1 MFEGIS
7 AFYNDVLSY
16 DITIP
21 FFFKI
26 TIIVIL
32 ITVTIIGMYFAKSEF
47 EISYFSS
54 AYTWYFVVALVNL
67 ISILV
72 IVYFYYSKGGT
83 YIGPKGKKGNR
94 GSHGREGKSVTC
106 TYDCTNNIY
115 VQKTQNSDVIC
126 KLNSMIPSGYKN
138 TFITINNNLNYFNTI
153 INTDNINYTSL
164 VSNVVLQKTGQT
176 INDIET
182 KFKSLTDS
190 NALTLQLIN
199 YINQNIGNAKFD
211 LYATFKKPVTK
222 NVGFIPLGDT
232 VYGGTEDFSLNSFL
246 VKGDIRYPTS
256 FELLATLQSYNEDT
270 GDSDTYTVWRPN
282 DKSEQQQIQIGVNQY
297 TSNTVLYKSLGD
309 VIIRGTTEPPANSIG
324 LIKETCL
331 ETISN
336 FDSTLVFAYIGND
349 NRFADNSK
357 LDYTQNT
364 NYLIANRSPNNI
376 IPFSM
381 WRTPINTF
389 ITNNNQNNPLINET
403 VAYNIFNNLEEVLN
417 DYGNI
422 KTEARQAL
430 NIFLSTL
437 NLPKITIAAIL
448 CKHFNLNYK
457 TELIYYI
464 NQAQTQV
471 GKKYDYGIN
480 VMMATVP
487 LTTKPNQPYTKP
499 LAKSYITSIPITNT
513 ATLGDMIQAI
523 QDTIN
528 QYTEY
533 NKYLLSQGSTNPENE
548 KYLPDNLEK
557 VYNKI
562 YTALQTL
569 PVLIKNTNTMLDVI
583 NVIFNR
589 GLDTRIAI
597 DSDGLSE
604 GGTMLNEVQELIV
617 RLCKIMMPPN
627 KNFYIIKDEC
637 LATSM
642 IDKNR
647 EKLILLLGESIGR
660 HKKFTDLIK
669 TYPDK
674 YKPIQQSIYQ
684 YEQALNIELGMIVG
698 HIQNWSDKLK
708 QMNLEEFTTTRI
720 EQLIAVYNIN
730 NLLYTD
736 IFNTIP

>member
-1 MFEGIS
+1 MFEGIN

-21 FFFKI
+21 FFLKI
-26 TIIVIL
+26 AIIIIVI
-32 ITVTIIGMYFAKSEF
+32 TVLTIGMYYAKNEF

-54 AYTWYFVVALVNL
+54 AYTWYFVVALLNL

-72 IVYFYYSKGGT
+72 IVYFYYSKDGT
-83 YIGPKGKKGNR
+83 YVGPKGKKGKR

-106 TYDCTNNIY
+106 TYDCNNNIY
-115 VQKTQNSDVIC
+115 VQKTNNSDIIC
-126 KLNSMIPSGYKN
+126 QLNSMIPSGYAN
-138 TFITINNNLNYFNTI
+138 TFVTINNNLNYFNTI
-153 INTDNINYTSL
+153 INIDNINYTTL
-164 VSNVVLQKTGQT
+164 VSNVVLQKTGQS
-176 INDIET
+176 INDIEI
-182 KFKSLTDS
+182 KFKSLTES
-190 NALTLQLIN
+190 TALTLQLVN
-199 YINQNIGNAKFD
+199 YINENIGTASFD

-232 VYGGTEDFSLNSFL
+232 VYGGTEDFNLNSFL

-256 FELLATLQSYNEDT
+256 FELLATLQSYNENT
-270 GDSDTYTVWRPN
+270 NDSDTYTVWRPN

-309 VIIRGTTEPPANSIG
+309 IIIRGTTEPPLNSIG

-336 FDSTLVFAYIGND
+336 FESTLVFAYIGND
-349 NRFADNSK
+349 NTFSDNK
-357 LDYTQNT
+357 ELDYTQNT
-364 NYLIANRSPNNI
+364 SYLIKNKVPNNI
-376 IPFSM
+376 VTFSM

-389 ITNNNQNNPLINET
+389 ITNNNQHNPLINDT
-403 VAYNIFNNLEEVLN
+403 VAYNIFNNLDEVLN
-417 DYGNI
+417 NYGNI
-422 KTEARQAL
+422 KTESRQAL
-430 NIFLSTL
+430 NIFLSIL

-471 GKKYDYGIN
+471 GKYYDYGIN
-480 VMMATVP
+480 VMMATTP
-487 LTTKPNQPYTKP
+487 ATTKPNQQYNKP
-499 LAKSYITSIPITNT
+499 SAKSYITSIPITNT

-528 QYTEY
+528 QYDEY
-533 NKYLLSQGSTNPENE
+533 NKYLLSQGSTNSADE
-548 KYLPDNLEK
+548 KHLPDNLQK

-562 YTALQTL
+562 YTSLQTL
-569 PVLIKNTNTMLDVI
+569 PVLIKNTNTMLEVI

-589 GLDTRIAI
+589 GLDTRVAI
-597 DSDGLSE
+597 DSEGLSE
-604 GGTMLNEVQELIV
+604 GGTMLNEVQELII

-637 LATSM
+637 LATTM

-647 EKLILLLGESIGR
+647 EVLIIKLGESIGR
-660 HKKFTDLIK
+660 HKKFIDLIK

-674 YKPIQQSIYQ
+674 YQPIQQSIYQ
-684 YEQALNIELGMIVG
+684 YEQALNIEVGMIVG
-698 HIQNWSDKLK
+698 HIQNWNDKLN

-720 EQLIAVYNIN
+720 AQVIAIYELN

-736 IFNTIP
+736 IFNNIP